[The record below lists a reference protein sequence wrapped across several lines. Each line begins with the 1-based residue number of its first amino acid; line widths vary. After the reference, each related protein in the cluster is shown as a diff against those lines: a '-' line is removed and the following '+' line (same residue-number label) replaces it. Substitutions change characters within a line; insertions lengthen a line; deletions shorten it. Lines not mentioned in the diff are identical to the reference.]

1 MNPTLSPEN
10 YVFRF
15 GKFKNTKAIDVAKI
29 TEVDKYGRT
38 VPSGLS
44 YLRFLIEK
52 CDWFRHREII

>member
-29 TEVDKYGRT
+29 TEVDKFDNFFPG
-38 VPSGLS
+38 VV
-44 YLRFLIEK
+44 
-52 CDWFRHREII
+52 